1 MCIKDIICIS
11 SETVGSSRPK
21 FSEDVSLKG
30 LIREELKTV
39 TMVCPAQSYPLPS
52 FRCVIF
58 LLIQVVSCLHK
69 QSYSVFEGYYVH
81 L

>member
-1 MCIKDIICIS
+1 MFIDDVISIS

-52 FRCVIF
+52 FRCVNVLVNSICF
-58 LLIQVVSCLHK
+58 LLT
-69 QSYSVFEGYYVH
+69 
-81 L
+81 